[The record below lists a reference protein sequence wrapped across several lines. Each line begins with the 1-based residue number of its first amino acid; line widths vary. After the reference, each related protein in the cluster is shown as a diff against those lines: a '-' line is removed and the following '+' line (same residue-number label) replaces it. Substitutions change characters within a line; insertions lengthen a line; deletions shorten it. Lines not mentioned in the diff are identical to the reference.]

1 MKIHK
6 RDTIQ
11 IIAGKDRGKTGKVLK
26 VFPKNEKIL
35 VEGIA
40 MRKRH
45 RRPKKAREKG
55 QVVSMPSP
63 IHISNAMLFCKT
75 CSRGVRTGYQFLD
88 DKKSKIRI
96 CKKCKNEI

>member
-1 MKIHK
+1 MKIK
-6 RDTIQ
+6 KGDNVQ

-26 VFPKNEKIL
+26 VFPKDEKIL

-40 MRKRH
+40 MKKKH
-45 RRPKKAREKG
+45 RRPRKAREKG
-55 QVVSMPSP
+55 QVVSLPSP

-75 CSRGVRTGYQFLD
+75 CSRGVRVGSQILSD
-88 DKKSKIRI
+88 KSKIRV